1 VTTVRE
7 TFENM
12 PNAFRPEAAKG
23 MNAIYQF
30 DILGD
35 GGGKWYAAIADGVLT
50 VGEGQHDKP
59 NVTITMKTDNYLAM
73 SAGKLS
79 GMVAFATGKLKV
91 KGDMILA
98 AKMQAIFKQP

>member
-12 PNAFRPEAAKG
+12 PSAFRADAAKG
-23 MNAIYQF
+23 VNAVYQF

-35 GGGKWYAAIADGVLT
+35 GGGKWHAAIVDGQLT

-59 NVTITMKTDNYLAM
+59 NVTITMKVDHYLAM